1 MIMKRFGQKYRMIA
15 GVLLV
20 LLGLSLQLQGFSSI
34 ISIPVMVAGML
45 FLVTAVRIYRE
56 GDSPRGDERT
66 RKLGAFASAYSWFSV
81 LMLACLLFWVDYLD
95 LAELSVQHV
104 LGLVIF
110 FMIATLVL
118 FRWYFVRKGDAR

>member
-1 MIMKRFGQKYRMIA
+1 
-15 GVLLV
+15 
-20 LLGLSLQLQGFSSI
+20 
-34 ISIPVMVAGML
+34 
-45 FLVTAVRIYRE
+45 
-56 GDSPRGDERT
+56 
-66 RKLGAFASAYSWFSV
+66 
-81 LMLACLLFWVDYLD
+81 MLACLLFWVDYLD